1 VRGTFSAPL
10 FLFATAGEMTDRREE
25 PKYLAIAQIVA
36 PHGLRGEVRAI
47 LLTEF
52 PERFGSLRE
61 VCLGEEGQPVP
72 LERYRFHRGQV
83 VLKLGGCDTRNQA
96 EELRKVLV
104 QVPLDETVPLPEGTY
119 YIYQILGLQAW
130 TEEDE
135 FLGEVAE
142 VLETGANDVY
152 VLRGGPHGEILVP
165 ALESVVLEI
174 DLERGRM
181 LVRLPPGLRPGEK

>member
-1 VRGTFSAPL
+1 
-10 FLFATAGEMTDRREE
+10 MTDRREE

-61 VCLGEEGQPVP
+61 VYLGEEGQPVP